1 MHHTHGPF
9 ENENFPSAKP
19 PARTI
24 FSHFFLL
31 SDIFATFFAIFILLF
46 KSLNRLFSRLPGSPR
61 LSIAESDSFFLFSF
75 LRQKN
80 LISGE
85 SPETRFL
92 VVLWYFCFLF
102 SAFLFVLLALCF
114 DIFTVFHYPSET
126 GKRQKKSQKK
136 WQKNLHVNI
145 E

>member
-1 MHHTHGPF
+1 MHHTHAPS

-19 PARTI
+19 PARTS
-24 FSHFFLL
+24 FLSFFPSHFRSSFRHFCHVLCDFYFSFQVRKPPVFAAFSLL
-31 SDIFATFFAIFILLF
+31 QGILL
-46 KSLNRLFSRLPGSPR
+46 LIL
-61 LSIAESDSFFLFSF
+61 FFLF

-92 VVLWYFCFLF
+92 MVLWYFCFLF

-114 DIFTVFHYPSET
+114 DIFTLSHYPSEA
-126 GKRQKKSQKK
+126 GNHQKKSHKK
-136 WQKNLHVNI
+136 
-145 E
+145 